1 MDSFQSDCFRTLIAI
16 PRIEY
21 EICPKHILRILIYL
35 NFINEFEAI
44 TFYCPLRHCSH
55 IHLLRPT
62 YNMWMIYD
70 WILDSNI
77 KPLQLAKSKWMK
89 FEMVKRNIIYFL
101 HYVNKNVIL
110 YSLAY
115 IRYRTMTCSFNRC
128 YQEYGVP
135 KCLRSIKLYFWKI
148 LLMILSHLWVF
159 TLTLNPKWKARLTAL
174 MYFLLMQR
182 YFAQS
187 MVS

>member
-1 MDSFQSDCFRTLIAI
+1 MS
-16 PRIEY
+16 
-21 EICPKHILRILIYL
+21 KHILHILIYL
-35 NFINEFEAI
+35 NFINEFKAI
-44 TFYCPLRHCSH
+44 TFYCFLRHCSH
-55 IHLLRPT
+55 ILLLRPT
-62 YNMWMIYD
+62 YNMWRIYD

-77 KPLQLAKSKWMK
+77 KPLQLARSKWMK
-89 FEMVKRNIIYFL
+89 NEMVKRNIIYFL

-115 IRYRTMTCSFNRC
+115 IRYRT
-128 YQEYGVP
+128 V
-135 KCLRSIKLYFWKI
+135 IKSRLCFWKI